1 MIRINLLPHKTV
13 RKKKTPGMGALV
25 AILLCACAAAVA
37 NWMYYSEKQDFIK
50 KQKRTIAAQNTEIN
64 NLKSAIGE
72 VESFQAKKKKI
83 EEQLKT
89 LSDLEKGRSGPVKM
103 LDALATS
110 VPKNVWFTSLNSE
123 AEGRISLKAEAV
135 SNEDV
140 SAFMKMLKASVWTP
154 VGIGRLLPDQTEN
167 APVRIELLPS
177 GERREFDSASIS
189 HFFDNIT
196 LGNTSSASGGTVSF
210 SISFTVNNIG

>member
-25 AILLCACAAAVA
+25 AILLCVCAAAVA

-110 VPKNVWFTSLNSE
+110 VPKNVWFTSL
-123 AEGRISLKAEAV
+123 
-135 SNEDV
+135 
-140 SAFMKMLKASVWTP
+140 
-154 VGIGRLLPDQTEN
+154 TEQQY
-167 APVRIELLPS
+167 
-177 GERREFDSASIS
+177 RRDE
-189 HFFDNIT
+189 
-196 LGNTSSASGGTVSF
+196 VQ
-210 SISFTVNNIG
+210 

>member
-1 MIRINLLPHKTV
+1 
-13 RKKKTPGMGALV
+13 
-25 AILLCACAAAVA
+25 
-37 NWMYYSEKQDFIK
+37 MYYSEKQDFIK

-110 VPKNVWFTSLNSE
+110 VPKNVWFTSFSE
-123 AEGRISLKAEAV
+123 KDGHIDLKAEAV

-140 SAFMKMLKASVWTP
+140 SSFMKMLKASVWTP
-154 VGIGRLLPDQTEN
+154 VGIGRALPDQTEN
-167 APVRIELLPS
+167 GPVRIELLPS
-177 GERREFDSASIS
+177 GERREFDSGSVS

-196 LGNTSSASGGTVSF
+196 LGSTSSASGGTVSF